1 MLLLQPRLR
10 LSAQL
15 LINQELVL
23 DLNYEL
29 LTLVGPTP
37 VIDTPNPIS
46 LPAPE
51 DPALLFFVG
60 YDLRCKPFLI
70 PSDVA
75 VWRKGRLELQVVRDT
90 QTEFA
95 HNHGP
100 LTTTIVNARLF
111 EICCWCLAGG
121 RIVDAIVVGPFQIS
135 VIVVRCK
142 GVICQILMG
151 VACAPVG
158 VLSLSVSFSPVD
170 SNDAIPSSECA
181 VDLVQRFL
189 MHPLRPLSVAR
200 QLDSTVV
207 S

>member
-1 MLLLQPRLR
+1 MIR
-10 LSAQL
+10 
-15 LINQELVL
+15 
-23 DLNYEL
+23 
-29 LTLVGPTP
+29 PTP

-46 LPAPE
+46 LPTPE

-75 VWRKGRLELQVVRDT
+75 VWCKGRLELQVVRNA

-100 LTTTIVNARLF
+100 VAAAIVDARLF
-111 EICCWCLAGG
+111 EICCWCLAGAS
-121 RIVDAIVVGPFQIS
+121 IVDAIVVGPFQIS

-142 GVICQILMG
+142 GVIYEIFIG

-158 VLSLSVSFSPVD
+158 VLSLSVSFSVLD
-170 SNDAIPSSECA
+170 SHDVIPSSECA

-189 MHPLRPLSVAR
+189 MHLLLPLSAAR